1 MTSSTETPPDTS
13 TSLSTAAADLRVAQ
27 CGGTQVPGWRLGWAQ
42 VVGVHHPR
50 YTEDSLAHASR
61 PPAGGGEGAAQPLW
75 LAVADGVGGGSHSEI
90 AAAALVHHCTDM
102 PHELLGH
109 ADAMARWMSLAEAQ
123 VQLKLRE
130 VSLAP
135 GAATLAAAWL
145 AAPDGPA
152 AEAQGHLL
160 RVGDAR
166 LYRFDGRQVQALT
179 QDQTYTAVGE
189 PLPSGATP
197 DDPARMVGTGYMG
210 EPELVPLQL
219 AAGHTLVLCSDGLHR
234 GLEPEPMAAL
244 LHDCADLE
252 LAAWRLA
259 AAARQNGSEDDITVL
274 LAQPDTSAVRAR
286 DTAAGLYGA
295 VRGWLGLGSPPAA

>member
-1 MTSSTETPPDTS
+1 MNSTVETPPDTS
-13 TSLSTAAADLRVAQ
+13 PAAADLRVAQ
-27 CGGTQVPGWRLGWAQ
+27 CGGTRVPGWRLGWAQ
-42 VVGVHHPR
+42 LVGVHHPR
-50 YTEDSLAHASR
+50 YTEDSVAHASHL
-61 PPAGGGEGAAQPLW
+61 PEGGVAGAAQPLW

-90 AAAALVHHCTDM
+90 AADALVQHCTGM

-145 AAPDGPA
+145 APPDEA
-152 AEAQGHLL
+152 AGVARGHLL

-166 LYRFDGRQVQALT
+166 LYRVEGQQVQALT
-179 QDQTYTAVGE
+179 VDQTYTSVGE
-189 PLPSGATP
+189 PMPAGATP

-219 AAGHTLVLCSDGLHR
+219 PAGQTLVLCSDGLHR
-234 GLEPEPMAAL
+234 GLGPEMMAAL
-244 LHDCADLE
+244 LHDCEDLE

-259 AAARQNGSEDDITVL
+259 AAARHNGSEDDITVL
-274 LAQPDTSAVRAR
+274 LAQAAAPAVPPHH
-286 DTAAGLYGA
+286 TADGMYGTL
-295 VRGWLGLGSPPAA
+295 RRWLGFGSPPPA